1 MNKAIP
7 KRLLS
12 LLLVLV
18 MAIGLLPCAA
28 LATDSGTETQS
39 SFVSETHTVFS
50 SKTSTIAPGVTQ
62 SINYAYTTSDSKQM
76 VYYVATA
83 DISCNDV
90 VVQSSYKDA
99 QCTTFGMAKL
109 TEQMASATAKYSDS
123 SNESFISEYYTA
135 VAGINGDFYNMS
147 TGRPSGAFVMDGVM
161 SSTKANNYPWFAIFA
176 DGTALCG
183 SNDTD
188 WDAAVEAHGAVQQ
201 AVGGS
206 VVLVKDGA
214 DVTASASGSYNTDRH
229 SRTMV
234 GVTADGK
241 VVMAVV
247 DGRQEPFSCGG
258 TMHELAQIMLEQGCV
273 MAINL
278 DGGGSSTY
286 AAREE
291 GEDTVS
297 VVNSPSDGSE
307 RSISSGLII
316 ASTAVPSDTFDHATL
331 TASDEYV
338 TPGSSVTIT
347 AKGVS
352 PAGTSAEIPDGVTYS
367 ATLGSVSADGVFTSD
382 GTAGDAV
389 VTMLYNGAE
398 VGSVIIHVVVPDALS
413 FDSST
418 ITVPYGKT
426 VELGMTATYGLN
438 EVTMKAGDVS
448 FELNDKI
455 GTIDGFSFTAGEAGD
470 VSSTTV
476 TATFIGTELTATAT
490 IELGQGSTVLYN
502 FEDQDVS
509 NFYRSA
515 ASSYNYVICPGSC
528 TLASAESGQVHSGNY
543 SMKVEC
549 DFSTWLE
556 GGYMNAR
563 VCTTNT
569 IDLKGANRVGMWVY
583 IPVEAASL
591 NGRLFFCEVTS
602 RNEDG
607 SIKEMANSYTTATQI
622 DTGGNWNVGFNTQY
636 DESGWHY
643 IYADLDTSKDW
654 CLSGSFMDLYLN
666 DRDSTEYGYNH
677 LNYSSLNVDLN
688 LYIDDITVDYSSAV
702 EDREAPIFEKVT
714 WADTSMSDAAAFTRG
729 TVAETTSNVLS
740 FGATVKENTDKSN
753 YTGLDESTAK
763 AYVDGVETAC
773 TISGGIMSVADVTLA
788 DGIHTI
794 KFAICD
800 KQGNLATVVRQINVQ
815 ADSGMSTVKLVAHDS
830 TLDKILLGSLYYVD
844 LVATDIEKV
853 QSISATLDL
862 NDMSVWELDHM
873 DVADGFE
880 ASYEITNADEN
891 IAVVT
896 ITRTESSNTTGE
908 AALVSMPIRT
918 WQLPVTQPNG
928 GKSTAVKMY
937 DAYRKDNELLPI
949 DISVKVTCGA
959 ITFTDNSTDT
969 FSGEKVQVDTESD
982 SWFYNDTSARD
993 DEYTAWNG
1001 GHDHRTETAQYYSD
1015 GATNVATPIAL
1026 EDKVA
1031 TCTEDGYTGRTY
1043 CETCQSI
1050 VDWGTTVPA
1059 TGHSYAVAED
1069 GVLKCTACGE
1079 LYSGTWT
1086 DGKEYV
1092 DGAVASNEW
1101 VGDSYYVDGVKLTGI
1116 QQADGYYYDFGE
1128 DGVCEGKVVYT
1139 GFYGSDENGWQ
1150 YIMAGQISKASWIYI
1165 SAEDQWYYFTK
1176 DGYAATDTVQI
1187 DGLDYKFEG
1196 NKGKCIGAWSITDEG
1211 SRFYFCRRYYKNT
1224 WAEIDGEKYYFD
1236 NSGYCYT
1243 GTCAVSHLGNYLGA
1257 WEFDA
1262 DGKFVKNITGVFQD
1276 ARDGLYHYAEDGV
1289 LYNGGLLLW
1298 NGDYYYAKSNYS
1310 LATTT
1315 WSVSEDK
1322 ANGLKSAGTYEFG
1335 SDAKMIIVETDVKNG
1350 VCNDDY
1356 GVLCYY
1362 INGVQ
1367 QFGSGV
1373 IEIDGSYYYVRT
1385 NGRVVHGMSWF
1396 VPASSTNGFVDE
1408 GTYEFNDDGTMVI
1421 VEPVVKN
1428 GVCEDDYGVL
1438 CYYINGVQQFASG
1451 VIEINGSYYYVRT
1464 NGRVVHGTSW
1474 FVPASATNGLVDEGT
1489 YDFDTDGKMI
1499 LEAE

>member
-28 LATDSGTETQS
+28 MATDSGTETQS

-50 SKTSTIAPGVTQ
+50 STTSTIAPGVTQ
-62 SINYAYTTSDSKQM
+62 STNYAYTTSDSKQM

-83 DISCNDV
+83 DINRDDV
-90 VVQSSYKDA
+90 IVQSSYKDA
-99 QCTTFGMAKL
+99 QCTNFGMAKL
-109 TEQMASATAKYSDS
+109 TEQIASANAKYSDS
-123 SNESFISEYYTA
+123 SNESFISEYYTV
-135 VAGINGDFYNMS
+135 VAGTNGDFYNMS
-147 TGRPSGAFVMDGVM
+147 TGQPSGAFVMDGVM
-161 SSTKANNYPWFAIFA
+161 SSNKANNQPWFAIFA
-176 DGTALCG
+176 DGKALCG

-188 WDAAVEAHGAVQQ
+188 WDAAVEAHGAAQQ

-234 GVTADGK
+234 GVTSDGK

-278 DGGGSSTY
+278 DGGGSTTF
-286 AAREE
+286 AARQE
-291 GEDTVS
+291 GENAVK
-297 VVNSPSDGSE
+297 VVNRPSDGSE

-352 PAGTSAEIPDGVTYS
+352 PAGTSAEIPEGVTYS
-367 ATLGSVSADGVFTSD
+367 ATLGSVNADGVFTSD

-398 VGSVIIHVVVPDALS
+398 VGSVTIHVVVPDALS

-438 EVTMKAGDVS
+438 EVTMKTGDVS
-448 FELNDKI
+448 FALNDKI
-455 GTIDGFSFTAGEAGD
+455 GTIDGFSFTAGEAVD

-476 TATFIGTELTATAT
+476 TATFVGTELTATAT
-490 IELGQGSTVLYN
+490 IELGQGSTVLYD

-509 NFYRSA
+509 SFYRA
-515 ASSYNYVICPGSC
+515 AAGGYNYVICPGSC
-528 TLASAESGQVHSGNY
+528 TLATAESGQVHSGNY
-543 SMKVEC
+543 SMKAEC

-556 GGYMNAR
+556 GGFMNAR
-563 VCTTNT
+563 ICTTDT

-591 NGRLFFCEVTS
+591 NGRLFLLEVTS

-607 SIKEMANSYTTATQI
+607 SINETANGYTTATQI

-666 DRDSTEYGYNH
+666 DRDNTEYGYNH

-729 TVAETTSNVLS
+729 TVAKTTSNVLS

-815 ADSGMSTVKLVAHDS
+815 AGSGKSTVKLVAHDS
-830 TLDKILLGSLYYVD
+830 SLDKILLGSLYYVD

-891 IAVVT
+891 IAVIT
-896 ITRTESSNTTGE
+896 ITRTGTSDATGE

-928 GKSTAVKMY
+928 GTSTTVKMY
-937 DAYRKDNELLPI
+937 DAYRNSNELLPI

-959 ITFTDNSTDT
+959 IAFTDNSTDT

-993 DEYTAWNG
+993 DEYKAWNG

-1026 EDKVA
+1026 EDKAA

-1043 CETCQSI
+1043 CETCNSV
-1050 VDWGTTVPA
+1050 VDWGTTIPA
-1059 TGHSYAVAED
+1059 TGHSYALMD
-1069 GVLKCTACGE
+1069 GVVKCTACGE

-1116 QQADGYYYDFGE
+1116 QQADVYYYDFGE
-1128 DGVCEGKVVYT
+1128 DGICEGKTKYT
-1139 GFYGSDENGWQ
+1139 GLITDASGIYHYSLFGELATGWR
-1150 YIMAGQISKASWIYI
+1150 MISSK
-1165 SAEDQWYYFTK
+1165 WYYFDPETTNALTGEHEISV
-1176 DGYAATDTVQI
+1176 DGVAITYTFDVT
-1187 DGLDYKFEG
+1187 
-1196 NKGKCIGAWSITDEG
+1196 GALTEDVWYTNESGETYLYYG
-1211 SRFYFCRRYYKNT
+1211 PSYYKRA
-1224 WAEIDGEKYYFD
+1224 WKEIDGNTYFLNYRGVLAKGVYGVQNSPNDPEIFYLFDETTGALVGVCDGFMTYGGKTYYYHTAGKNEKAYGFYCIDGKYYYF
-1236 NSGYCYT
+1236 STSTGEMRTGEYT
-1243 GTCAVSHLGNYLGA
+1243 VMSYTSN
-1257 WEFDA
+1257 
-1262 DGKFVKNITGVFQD
+1262 
-1276 ARDGLYHYAEDGV
+1276 
-1289 LYNGGLLLW
+1289 GLLSEHRTFTFDTTY
-1298 NGDYYYAKSNYS
+1298 GYA
-1310 LATTT
+1310 
-1315 WSVSEDK
+1315 
-1322 ANGLKSAGTYEFG
+1322 
-1335 SDAKMIIVETDVKNG
+1335 
-1350 VCNDDY
+1350 
-1356 GVLCYY
+1356 
-1362 INGVQ
+1362 
-1367 QFGSGV
+1367 
-1373 IEIDGSYYYVRT
+1373 
-1385 NGRVVHGMSWF
+1385 
-1396 VPASSTNGFVDE
+1396 VDE
-1408 GTYEFNDDGTMVI
+1408 TGNPI
-1421 VEPVVKN
+1421 
-1428 GVCEDDYGVL
+1428 
-1438 CYYINGVQQFASG
+1438 
-1451 VIEINGSYYYVRT
+1451 
-1464 NGRVVHGTSW
+1464 TS
-1474 FVPASATNGLVDEGT
+1474 LD
-1489 YDFDTDGKMI
+1489 
-1499 LEAE
+1499 